1 MALKETLN
9 NIAEIIYILCGL
21 VSVATAIRGLK
32 NEKAK
37 IGTFLFWFILGII
50 FIFGKIIHIKLL
62 VDYLL
67 F

>member
-1 MALKETLN
+1 MALKETLS

-37 IGTFLFWFILGII
+37 IGTFLFWFILGIT
-50 FIFGKIIHIKLL
+50 FIFWKNYSI
-62 VDYLL
+62 
-67 F
+67 